1 MNCENCGAPITDDA
15 KFCKFCGAKLPE
27 PEQNVVN
34 NTTYNSYDNS
44 QNTTNI
50 NYIYSGP
57 EEIKKHIISKVAVVL
72 ASLGGIITFI
82 GYAVWFGGNFS
93 FLILAVGLTM
103 LFYGL
108 TERYSTMHCRGCK
121 KIVYKTART
130 CPYCNTKNN
139 NYRLLKGVLCFI
151 IALLIIFVSG
161 LLIGFKA

>member
-57 EEIKKHIISKVAVVL
+57 EEIKKHIISAAAVVL
-72 ASLGGIITFI
+72 ASIGGILAFI
-82 GYAVWFGGNFS
+82 GYIFWIRGTYS
-93 FLILAVGLTM
+93 FFMLALGLTM
-103 LFYGL
+103 LLYGL
-108 TERYSTMHCRGCK
+108 VERHSTTRCSNCK
-121 KIVYKTART
+121 KIIYKTAKM
-130 CPYCNTKNN
+130 CPHCNSRNN
-139 NYRLLKGVLCFI
+139 NYGFLKLVLCFVTAGII
-151 IALLIIFVSG
+151 IALSG
-161 LLIGFKA
+161 AVIKV